1 MTKSEAIIALQNIFI
16 ETLSV
21 DGTDIT
27 DATTSDDVE
36 KWDSL
41 NHIILFTHIEK
52 EFNVGFAL
60 GEMAELL
67 SFGAITD
74 ALMIK
79 LSSNDQ

>member
-1 MTKSEAIIALQNIFI
+1 MTRSEAVIILQNIFI

-21 DGTDIT
+21 DGSDIT
-27 DATTSDDVE
+27 DSTTSDDIE

-41 NHIILFTHIEK
+41 NHIILFTHIEAA
-52 EFNVGFAL
+52 FNVGFAL

-67 SFGAITD
+67 SFGEITD

-79 LSSNDQ
+79 LSEVH

>member
-1 MTKSEAIIALQNIFI
+1 MTRSEAIIVLQKIFI
-16 ETLSV
+16 ETFSI
-21 DGTDIT
+21 DGSDIT
-27 DATTSDDVE
+27 DATTSDDIK

-41 NHIILFTHIEK
+41 NHIILFKHIEA

-79 LSSNDQ
+79 LSSDH

>member
-1 MTKSEAIIALQNIFI
+1 MTRSEAVIILQKIFI
-16 ETLSV
+16 ETLNV
-21 DGTDIT
+21 DGSNIT
-27 DATTSDDVE
+27 DATTSDDIE

-52 EFNVGFAL
+52 EFNIGFAL

-67 SFGAITD
+67 SFGAIAD

-79 LSSNDQ
+79 LSSDH